1 MALLRLE
8 GVSKTYVAGI
18 VPVHALRDVTLSLDS
33 GEFLAVM
40 GPSGSGKSTLLH
52 LMGGLDVPTR
62 GRVLWRDRD
71 LGGMSTSQRAR
82 WRSQHVGF
90 VFQAFQLLPH
100 LTARENVELPLVLQ
114 GVAPKER
121 RRRAEALLERVGL
134 LRRRAHKPSE
144 LSGGEQQR
152 VAIARALITNPEVLL
167 ADEPTGN
174 LDSET
179 GHQILELIRELNER
193 DGLTVVL
200 ATHNREAAS
209 YAHAVVE
216 LRDGRLTGRAPSTPP
231 AAGPPP

>member
-8 GVSKTYVAGI
+8 GVSKTYAAGS
-18 VPVHALRDVTLSLDS
+18 VPVHALRDVTLSLDP

-90 VFQAFQLLPH
+90 VFQTFQLLPH
-100 LTARENVELPLVLQ
+100 LTAQENVELPLVLQ
-114 GVAPKER
+114 GVAPGER

-209 YAHAVVE
+209 YAQEVVE
-216 LRDGRLTGRAPSTPP
+216 LRDGRLLDWV
-231 AAGPPP
+231 